1 MTSNENMNVL
11 GEKFKKRKPTH
22 VLTGTPRATDS
33 KGRLYDIKTLTIP
46 NEGRFPTKQNTRR
59 VVNDE
64 ILLSPLIFPF
74 TIELLT
80 APYCLS

>member
-46 NEGRFPTKQNTRR
+46 NESRFPTKQNTRR

-64 ILLSPLIFPF
+64 ILLSPLFFPF

>member
-22 VLTGTPRATDS
+22 VLTGTPRATDF

-64 ILLSPLIFPF
+64 ILLSPLFFPF